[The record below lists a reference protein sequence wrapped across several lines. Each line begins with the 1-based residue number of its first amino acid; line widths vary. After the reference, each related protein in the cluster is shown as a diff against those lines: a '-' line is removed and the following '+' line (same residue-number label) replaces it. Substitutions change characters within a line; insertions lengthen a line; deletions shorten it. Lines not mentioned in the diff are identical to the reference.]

1 MTEHYADEFK
11 GYFSAWMVT
20 PCSVN
25 IAYLARYIDSKW
37 VLWNCRLTFGPLVWP
52 KEEKWE
58 VHATDIRAGNIRLNI
73 QSVEFANSLLQSA
86 IDGILNLDDLRFAF
100 SNNDTRSYYLSTTE
114 HNPVFFSHVLK
125 IKPSQS
131 ERVAISHN
139 QLFRIDEKLRCG
151 SLPFDGI
158 SDLFSF
164 LGFAE
169 ATLLSDAF
177 VELIIQPPAD
187 LDTSLSSMNAGDL
200 QLKLI
205 KHPAF
210 DSSLISIG
218 LRCFPNPSIDRR
230 FAISTDKV
238 IWNCLDGFAL
248 GELHEKLAD
257 TVMVQ
262 VFISINGKV
271 ARRHVIHDRSRA
283 INLKYLAH
291 QYFDPNLRKL
301 KDALVSEKNSRD
313 FEKAVTVVFNIL
325 GFSASA
331 FMDSEAPDIILFS
344 PKGKLLL
351 VECTLQAH
359 DIRTKAGKLHHRR
372 TELQQKIKVDF
383 PWVDVVAILVCNQ
396 QRNTI
401 TEDRFLTDNKI
412 ILYCEEDVQS
422 ALDQLQLLSDPDILI
437 ESALDVLEKKYKNH
451 FGGNLI
457 DSKG

>member
-1 MTEHYADEFK
+1 MIEQPADEFK
-11 GYFSAWMVT
+11 GYFSAWMVI

-25 IAYLARYIDSKW
+25 IAYLARYIDSRW
-37 VLWNCRLTFGPLVWP
+37 VLWNCRLTFGPRVWP
-52 KEEKWE
+52 KEERWG
-58 VHATDIRAGNIRLNI
+58 VDATDIRAGNIRLNI
-73 QSVEFANSLLQSA
+73 QSLEVANSLFQSA
-86 IDGILNLDDLRFAF
+86 IEGVLNVDDLSFVF
-100 SNNDTRSYYLSTTE
+100 PNNDTRSYYLSTTE
-114 HNPVFFSHVLK
+114 HNPVFFSHVLR

-131 ERVAISHN
+131 ELIAISHN
-139 QLFRIDEKLRCG
+139 QQFSVEESLRCG
-151 SLPFDGI
+151 SLPFDGV

-164 LGFAE
+164 LGFNEGA
-169 ATLLSDAF
+169 LFSDPF
-177 VELIIQPPAD
+177 IELIIQPPAD
-187 LDTSLSSMNAGDL
+187 LNTSLSNMDAGSL

-205 KHPAF
+205 KHPEF

-230 FAISTDKV
+230 FVISADKV
-238 IWNCLDGFAL
+238 TWSCLDGFEL
-248 GELHEKLAD
+248 GELHEILSD

-262 VFISINGKV
+262 AFISINGRI

-291 QYFDPNLRKL
+291 QHFDPNLRKL
-301 KDALVSEKNSRD
+301 RDALVSGKNARD

-344 PKGKLLL
+344 PKGRVLL
-351 VECTLQAH
+351 VECTLHAH

-372 TELQQKIKVDF
+372 TELQQKVKIDF

-401 TEDRFLTDNKI
+401 AEDGFLTENKI
-412 ILYCEEDVQS
+412 ILYCEEDIQS
-422 ALDQLQLLSDPDILI
+422 ALEQLQLLSDPDLLI
-437 ESALDVLEKKYKNH
+437 DSALDVLEKKYKN
-451 FGGNLI
+451 NL
-457 DSKG
+457 GELN